1 MSILFQDN
9 EEYLPYSFEQFDQEK
24 EESIFEMEENKSDKN
39 ESIFLK
45 LNNQNNNM
53 NKNTKE
59 INLESLKIEKTTL
72 EKTKLVENL
81 FQPNVYINLNISE
94 PIEPISEKKF
104 LQKKRGRKSKSEKNN
119 EENGEHN
126 KYSNDNMQRKIK
138 HLIIKNTQD
147 LINYNISEKDFSS
160 PKLLTLN
167 QEQIFN
173 SKVEFNK
180 AFLQKTLK
188 DIFSENISNRYHKP
202 SDYNKTLIDNLIN
215 SGKEENK
222 IFFKKLFDVKFIEC
236 LEHFRKSK
244 EIEVLKGLTLFD
256 DLINYKNDKNFED
269 KAYVKG
275 IRQLLMNYET
285 IINQKKER
293 NRKKNS

>member
-45 LNNQNNNM
+45 LNNQNNNI
-53 NKNTKE
+53 NKNIKE
-59 INLESLKIEKTTL
+59 INLESSKIEKTTL

-81 FQPNVYINLNISE
+81 FQPNLYINLNISE

-256 DLINYKNDKNFED
+256 DLINYKKDKNFED

-275 IRQLLMNYET
+275 IRELLMNYET
-285 IINQKKER
+285 IIGQKKER

>member
-1 MSILFQDN
+1 MSILFQEN

-45 LNNQNNNM
+45 LNNQNNNI

-81 FQPNVYINLNISE
+81 VQPNIYINLNISK

-138 HLIIKNTQD
+138 RLIIKNTQD

-256 DLINYKNDKNFED
+256 DLINYKKDKNFED

-285 IINQKKER
+285 IIGQKKER

>member
-45 LNNQNNNM
+45 FNNQNNNM

-81 FQPNVYINLNISE
+81 VQPNIYINLNISE
-94 PIEPISEKKF
+94 HIEPISEKKF

-256 DLINYKNDKNFED
+256 DLINYKKDKNFED

-285 IINQKKER
+285 IIGQKKER

>member
-1 MSILFQDN
+1 
-9 EEYLPYSFEQFDQEK
+9 
-24 EESIFEMEENKSDKN
+24 MEENKSEKN
-39 ESIFLK
+39 EAIFFK
-45 LNNQNNNM
+45 FNNQNNNM
-53 NKNTKE
+53 NKNIKD

-81 FQPNVYINLNISE
+81 FQPNLYINLNIS
-94 PIEPISEKKF
+94 EPISEKKF

-256 DLINYKNDKNFED
+256 DLINYKKDKNFED

-285 IINQKKER
+285 IIGQKKER

>member
-45 LNNQNNNM
+45 LNNQNNNI
-53 NKNTKE
+53 NKNIKD

-81 FQPNVYINLNISE
+81 FQPNIYINLNISE
-94 PIEPISEKKF
+94 HIEPISEKKF
-104 LQKKRGRKSKSEKNN
+104 LQKKRGRKPKSEKNN

-138 HLIIKNTQD
+138 RLIIKNTQD

-202 SDYNKTLIDNLIN
+202 SDYNKALIDNLIN

-256 DLINYKNDKNFED
+256 DLINYKKDKNFED

-285 IINQKKER
+285 IIGQKKER

>member
-1 MSILFQDN
+1 MSILFQEN
-9 EEYLPYSFEQFDQEK
+9 EEYLPYSFEQFDHEK

-81 FQPNVYINLNISE
+81 FQPNIYINHDIS
-94 PIEPISEKKF
+94 EPISEKKF

-138 HLIIKNTQD
+138 RLIIKNTQD

-180 AFLQKTLK
+180 KFLQKTLK

-202 SDYNKTLIDNLIN
+202 SDYNKTFIDNLIN

-222 IFFKKLFDVKFIEC
+222 FF
-236 LEHFRKSK
+236 
-244 EIEVLKGLTLFD
+244 
-256 DLINYKNDKNFED
+256 
-269 KAYVKG
+269 
-275 IRQLLMNYET
+275 
-285 IINQKKER
+285 
-293 NRKKNS
+293 

>member
-256 DLINYKNDKNFED
+256 DLINYKKDKNFED

>member
-45 LNNQNNNM
+45 LNNQNNNI
-53 NKNTKE
+53 NKNIKD

-81 FQPNVYINLNISE
+81 FQPNIYINLNISE
-94 PIEPISEKKF
+94 HIEPISEKKF

-138 HLIIKNTQD
+138 RLIIKNTQD

-244 EIEVLKGLTLFD
+244 EIDVLKGLTLFD
-256 DLINYKNDKNFED
+256 DLINYKKDKNFED

-285 IINQKKER
+285 IIGQKKER

>member
-45 LNNQNNNM
+45 LNNQNNNI
-53 NKNTKE
+53 NKNIKD

-81 FQPNVYINLNISE
+81 FQPNIYINLNISE
-94 PIEPISEKKF
+94 HIEPISEKKF

-138 HLIIKNTQD
+138 RLIIKNTQD

-256 DLINYKNDKNFED
+256 DLINYKKDKNFED

-285 IINQKKER
+285 IIGQKKER

>member
-45 LNNQNNNM
+45 LNNQNNNI
-53 NKNTKE
+53 NKNIKD
-59 INLESLKIEKTTL
+59 INLESSKIEKTTL

-81 FQPNVYINLNISE
+81 FQPNIYINLNISE
-94 PIEPISEKKF
+94 HIEPISEKKF
-104 LQKKRGRKSKSEKNN
+104 LQKKRGRKSKSEKII

-138 HLIIKNTQD
+138 RLIIKNTQD

-256 DLINYKNDKNFED
+256 DLINYKKDKNFED

-285 IINQKKER
+285 IIGQKKER

>member
-1 MSILFQDN
+1 MSILFQEN
-9 EEYLPYSFEQFDQEK
+9 EEYLPYSFEQFDNEK

-81 FQPNVYINLNISE
+81 FQPNIYINLNISE

-188 DIFSENISNRYHKP
+188 DIYSENISNRYHKP
-202 SDYNKTLIDNLIN
+202 SNYNKTLIDNLIN

-244 EIEVLKGLTLFD
+244 EIDVLKGLTLFD
-256 DLINYKNDKNFED
+256 DLIKYKKDKNFED
-269 KAYVKG
+269 KAYVKS
-275 IRQLLMNYET
+275 ITQLLMNYET
-285 IINQKKER
+285 IIGQKKER

>member
-1 MSILFQDN
+1 MSILFQEN
-9 EEYLPYSFEQFDQEK
+9 EEYLPYSFEQFDHEK

-45 LNNQNNNM
+45 FNNQNNNM

-81 FQPNVYINLNISE
+81 FQPNIYINLNISE
-94 PIEPISEKKF
+94 PIKPISEKKF

-138 HLIIKNTQD
+138 RLIIKNTQD

-180 AFLQKTLK
+180 AFLQKSLK

-244 EIEVLKGLTLFD
+244 EIDVLKGLTLFD
-256 DLINYKNDKNFED
+256 DLINYKKDKNFED

-275 IRQLLMNYET
+275 ITQLLMNYET
-285 IINQKKER
+285 IIGQKKER

>member
-45 LNNQNNNM
+45 LNNQNNNI
-53 NKNTKE
+53 NKNIKD

-81 FQPNVYINLNISE
+81 FQPNIYINLNISE
-94 PIEPISEKKF
+94 HIEPISEKKF

-256 DLINYKNDKNFED
+256 DLINYKKDKNFED
-269 KAYVKG
+269 KAYVNG

-285 IINQKKER
+285 IIGQKKER

>member
-45 LNNQNNNM
+45 LNNQNNNI
-53 NKNTKE
+53 NKNIKD

-81 FQPNVYINLNISE
+81 FQPNIYTNLNISE

-104 LQKKRGRKSKSEKNN
+104 LQKKRGRKSKSEKNI

-256 DLINYKNDKNFED
+256 DLINYKKDKNFED

-285 IINQKKER
+285 IIGQKKER

>member
-81 FQPNVYINLNISE
+81 FQPNIYINLNISE
-94 PIEPISEKKF
+94 HIEPISEKKF
-104 LQKKRGRKSKSEKNN
+104 LQKKRGRKPKSEKNN

-138 HLIIKNTQD
+138 RLIIKNTQD

-160 PKLLTLN
+160 PKLLT
-167 QEQIFN
+167 
-173 SKVEFNK
+173 
-180 AFLQKTLK
+180 QKTLK

-256 DLINYKNDKNFED
+256 DLINYKKDKNFED

-285 IINQKKER
+285 IIGQKKER

>member
-45 LNNQNNNM
+45 FNNQNNNI
-53 NKNTKE
+53 NKNIKE
-59 INLESLKIEKTTL
+59 INLESSKIEKTTL
-72 EKTKLVENL
+72 EKTKPVENL
-81 FQPNVYINLNISE
+81 FQPNIYINLDISE
-94 PIEPISEKKF
+94 PIKPISEKKF

-147 LINYNISEKDFSS
+147 LINYNIAEKDFSS

-244 EIEVLKGLTLFD
+244 EIDVLKGLTLFD
-256 DLINYKNDKNFED
+256 DLINYKKDKNFED

>member
-45 LNNQNNNM
+45 LNNQNNNI
-53 NKNTKE
+53 NKNIKD

-81 FQPNVYINLNISE
+81 VQPKIYINLNIS
-94 PIEPISEKKF
+94 EPISEKKF

-167 QEQIFN
+167 QEQICN

-244 EIEVLKGLTLFD
+244 EIDVLKGLTLFD
-256 DLINYKNDKNFED
+256 DLINYKKDKNFED

>member
-81 FQPNVYINLNISE
+81 VQPNIYINLNISK

-104 LQKKRGRKSKSEKNN
+104 LQKKRGRKSKSEKII
-119 EENGEHN
+119 EEKGEHN

-147 LINYNISEKDFSS
+147 LINYNIAEKDFSS

-180 AFLQKTLK
+180 KFLQKTLK

-256 DLINYKNDKNFED
+256 DLINYKKDKNFED

-285 IINQKKER
+285 IIGQKKER

>member
-81 FQPNVYINLNISE
+81 LQPNIYINLNISE
-94 PIEPISEKKF
+94 HIEPISEKKF

-256 DLINYKNDKNFED
+256 DLINYKKDKNFED

-285 IINQKKER
+285 IIGQKKE
-293 NRKKNS
+293 KQ

>member
-1 MSILFQDN
+1 MSILFQEN
-9 EEYLPYSFEQFDQEK
+9 EEYLPYSFEQFDHEK

-39 ESIFLK
+39 EAIFFK
-45 LNNQNNNM
+45 FNNQNNKM
-53 NKNTKE
+53 NKNIKD

-81 FQPNVYINLNISE
+81 VQPNIYINLNISK

-104 LQKKRGRKSKSEKNN
+104 LQKKRGRKSKSEKNI

-167 QEQIFN
+167 HEQIFN

-222 IFFKKLFDVKFIEC
+222 FFFKKLFDVKFIEC

-256 DLINYKNDKNFED
+256 DLINYKKDKNFED

-285 IINQKKER
+285 IIGQKKER

>member
-45 LNNQNNNM
+45 LNNQNNNI
-53 NKNTKE
+53 NKNIKE

-81 FQPNVYINLNISE
+81 FQPNIYINLNISE

-138 HLIIKNTQD
+138 RLIIKNTQD

-256 DLINYKNDKNFED
+256 DLINYKKDKNFED

-285 IINQKKER
+285 IIGQKKER

>member
-45 LNNQNNNM
+45 FNNQNNNI
-53 NKNTKE
+53 NKNIKE

-81 FQPNVYINLNISE
+81 FQPNIYINLNISE

-180 AFLQKTLK
+180 AFLQKSLK

-256 DLINYKNDKNFED
+256 DLINYKKDKNFED

-285 IINQKKER
+285 IIGQKKER

>member
-45 LNNQNNNM
+45 LNNQNNNI
-53 NKNTKE
+53 NKNIKE

-81 FQPNVYINLNISE
+81 FQPNIYINLNISE

-244 EIEVLKGLTLFD
+244 EIDVLKGLTLFD
-256 DLINYKNDKNFED
+256 DLINYKKDKNFED

-285 IINQKKER
+285 IIGQKKER